1 MGNLWEQIKFWTRT
15 ILSCVLA
22 ICALLFLIF
31 NFRAYVDPGIDLLF
45 RFYDK
50 PSLLLVLFLD
60 SVLSI
65 FTWWLVT
72 AVIRTVR
79 QMRESKMR
87 SQTDRLEREVAE
99 KKTRAAMLQAQPE
112 ARPGSASSVSPP

>member
-15 ILSCVLA
+15 ILSCALA
-22 ICALLFLIF
+22 LCALLFIF
-31 NFRAYVDPGIDLLF
+31 FNYPAYVEPKINLLF
-45 RFYDK
+45 RSYEQ

-99 KKTRAAMLQAQPE
+99 MKTRAAMLQAQPE